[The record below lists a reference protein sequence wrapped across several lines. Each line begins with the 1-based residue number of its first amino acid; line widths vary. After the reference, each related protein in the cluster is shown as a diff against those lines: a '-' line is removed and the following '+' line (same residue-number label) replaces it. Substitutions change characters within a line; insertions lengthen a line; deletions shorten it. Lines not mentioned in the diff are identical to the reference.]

1 MFSIINF
8 TKPGSIP
15 AQDVSKSGVSSTRYL
30 LSFSDYFKMQVRW
43 DKETDNLGLFFYRTL
58 SEYCNKKSLS
68 TLTELHFTAT
78 AICNFVILQPFCK
91 YVANLY
97 IVWKYFESPSI
108 LFFFKNNC
116 IPLFWRKASPFLS
129 PTFRKNMW
137 VKVNQQRLKCKFN
150 AVTAKLTNS
159 KKKSND
165 HEFKVWKER

>member
-30 LSFSDYFKMQVRW
+30 LSFSVYFKMQVRW
-43 DKETDNLGLFFYRTL
+43 DKETDNVGLFFYRTL

-78 AICNFVILQPFCK
+78 AICNFIILQPFCK
-91 YVANLY
+91 YVAYLY

-108 LFFFKNNC
+108 LFFSRT
-116 IPLFWRKASPFLS
+116 IV
-129 PTFRKNMW
+129 FRSFGEKLRHSSHQHSE
-137 VKVNQQRLKCKFN
+137 KTCESRL
-150 AVTAKLTNS
+150 TS
-159 KKKSND
+159 KGWNVSLMQ
-165 HEFKVWKER
+165 